1 LVHVTVLPAATTN
14 GFVPKAVVVRLLAPL
29 GIDTVSDVPVD
40 VVLGDVVVD
49 DELGV
54 EELLHAEPAAAR
66 TATIRILRNAIRLL
80 YGSISAARTSRK
92 LTADRFV

>member
-14 GFVPKAVVVRLLAPL
+14 GFVPKAVVVRLRAPL
-29 GIDTVSDVPVD
+29 GIDTVSDVPVGG
-40 VVLGDVVVD
+40 VVVVVVD